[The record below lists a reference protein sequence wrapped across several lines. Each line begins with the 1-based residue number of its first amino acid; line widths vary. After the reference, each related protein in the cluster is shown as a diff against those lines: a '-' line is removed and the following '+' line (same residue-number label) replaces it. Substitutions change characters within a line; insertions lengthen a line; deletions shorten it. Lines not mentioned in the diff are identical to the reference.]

1 MTFLE
6 SIMLALLILSIGLF
20 ILSVFL
26 KDPYKELRE
35 EMDQMSMQQIQEMYQ
50 IKKKLKVLEEELL
63 VAEEPFIQHVPADSS
78 AHSLVKREVHEIIK
92 NQVMLLTRQGLS
104 VEQIA
109 RQSSLSPDE
118 VKTIQTEMKFRGN
131 GYE

>member
-1 MTFLE
+1 ME
-6 SIMLALLILSIGLF
+6 SIMLALLILSIGLL

-63 VAEEPFIQHVPADSS
+63 VGEEPFIQQVPAESS

-118 VKTIQTEMKFRGN
+118 VKTIQTEMKFRGH

>member
-1 MTFLE
+1 
-6 SIMLALLILSIGLF
+6 MLALLILSIGLF

-63 VAEEPFIQHVPADSS
+63 VADEPYIQHVQHVPADSS

-118 VKTIQTEMKFRGN
+118 VRTIQTEMKFRGH

>member
-1 MTFLE
+1 ME

-20 ILSVFL
+20 ILSAFL

-78 AHSLVKREVHEIIK
+78 AHSLVKRDVHEIIK

-104 VEQIA
+104 IEQIA

-118 VKTIQTEMKFRGN
+118 VKTIQTEMKFRGH

>member
-1 MTFLE
+1 ME
-6 SIMLALLILSIGLF
+6 SILLSLLILSIGLL

-26 KDPYKELRE
+26 RDPYKELRD

-63 VAEEPFIQHVPADSS
+63 VEDEPFTQNVPAEPSVHF
-78 AHSLVKREVHEIIK
+78 AEKREVHEIIK

-104 VEQIA
+104 IEQIA

-118 VKTIQTEMKFRGN
+118 VRTIQTEMKFRGHS
-131 GYE
+131 YE

>member
-1 MTFLE
+1 ME
-6 SIMLALLILSIGLF
+6 SILLSLLILSIGLLF
-20 ILSVFL
+20 LSVFL
-26 KDPYKELRE
+26 RDPYKELRD

-63 VAEEPFIQHVPADSS
+63 VADEPFIQHVPADPSVHS
-78 AHSLVKREVHEIIK
+78 AEKRDVHEIIK

-118 VKTIQTEMKFRGN
+118 VRTIQTEMKFRGHS
-131 GYE
+131 YE